1 MSFLNR
7 KVSRSSE
14 IQKSQTLRT
23 AVGELLTV
31 YNVDVS
37 VSGAEEMKP
46 PEDLDLDAL
55 GNVIAGKV
63 VAALIGNKEIKCIC
77 YEHVSGDYTVQWE
90 TTGFEG
96 EDTFNSFAAWEWQDL
111 LQSTLIALRK
121 YQAHEATITLKTDR
135 FPPELDDLYYM
146 IFVTFSPRTTGTE
159 E

>member
-1 MSFLNR
+1 MSLFNR
-7 KVSRSSE
+7 TISRSNE
-14 IQKSQTLRT
+14 IEKSQTLRT

-31 YNVDVS
+31 YNADVTTS
-37 VSGAEEMKP
+37 AAEGMQP
-46 PEDLDLDAL
+46 LEDLDLDAL

-63 VAALIGNKEIKCIC
+63 VAALIGNKETKCIC
-77 YEHVSGDYTVQWE
+77 YEHVSGDYIIQWE

-111 LQSTLIALRK
+111 LQSALIALRNH
-121 YQAHEATITLKTDR
+121 QAHEVTITLKTDR
-135 FPPELDDLYYM
+135 FPPELDDLHYL